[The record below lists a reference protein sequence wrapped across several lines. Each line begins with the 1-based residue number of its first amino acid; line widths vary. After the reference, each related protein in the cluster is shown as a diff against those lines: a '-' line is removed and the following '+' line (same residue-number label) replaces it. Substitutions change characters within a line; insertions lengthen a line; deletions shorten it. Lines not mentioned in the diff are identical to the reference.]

1 MFTNKVLWYK
11 QNYYTTNQASASVY
25 KVYVKSCAV
34 SAEVLL
40 DLCCIGYESCPQVL
54 SCVMWAYYSCA
65 VPNPRFQISQKW
77 LQSSH
82 CQSKGGI
89 GKQHGVLVMARLAC
103 VWQDKKHFMY
113 CNRNIFL
120 PCVFKQPHLLFH
132 HVIPHWYS
140 DSLFALCSLGHAHIE
155 DDFCFTR
162 RQGVTSTVWRGDQAA
177 SQCRWWLAS
186 CPDLPWGWVRQ
197 TSRQGDKQTD

>member
-1 MFTNKVLWYK
+1 MWSHVLCL
-11 QNYYTTNQASASVY
+11 QRVCLI
-25 KVYVKSCAV
+25 CAV
-34 SAEVLL
+34 LVMRATHKCYLV
-40 DLCCIGYESCPQVL
+40 SCEHTTAVL
-54 SCVMWAYYSCA
+54 SPTQGFKLV
-65 VPNPRFQISQKW
+65 RKW

-82 CQSKGGI
+82 CQSKGGT
-89 GKQHGVLVMARLAC
+89 GCKQHGVLVMARLAC

-197 TSRQGDKQTD
+197 TSRQDDKQTD